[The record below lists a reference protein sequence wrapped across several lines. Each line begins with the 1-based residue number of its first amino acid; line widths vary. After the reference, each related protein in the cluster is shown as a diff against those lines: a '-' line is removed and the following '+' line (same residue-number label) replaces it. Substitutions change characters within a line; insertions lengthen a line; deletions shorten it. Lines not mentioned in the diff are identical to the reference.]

1 MEVHKRN
8 NLIIIGIATLIIGV
22 LAYSVYYFFRKT
34 KEQEAEMVEVVEM
47 MNFEKKQV
55 EKEFAD
61 LSVEFDGY
69 TANIKNDS
77 LVQKLQN
84 EKMKVKQLLDELKV
98 TKSTNAKRISE
109 LKAELA
115 GVRRIMIQYVN
126 QIDSLNSANKVLVHQ
141 NVEVTKK
148 YHAVSE
154 TAAQLS
160 KEKESL
166 NQVVSRAAILEV
178 THFSF
183 VPLNSKNKKV
193 GWFTQMANMQFNYTI
208 TKNVTAQP
216 GEKTMYLR
224 ITRPDDEV
232 LCKNKNNLFQYENK
246 KIVYSISKVFEYT
259 GESIVDALYWKV
271 EEIIPKGNYRAE
283 FFADGNRIGS
293 FSFTVEK

>member
-1 MEVHKRN
+1 MEAHKRN
-8 NLIIIGIATLIIGV
+8 NLIIIAIATLIIGA
-22 LAYSVYYFFRKT
+22 LAYSVYYFYQKT
-34 KEQEAEMVEVVEM
+34 QEQEAEMVEVVEM

-69 TANIKNDS
+69 TSNIKNDS

-84 EKMKVKQLLDELKV
+84 EKMRVKQLLDELKV

-109 LKAELA
+109 LKLELA
-115 GVRRIMIQYVN
+115 NVRRIMIQYVN
-126 QIDSLNSANKVLVHQ
+126 QIDSLNATNKLLVHE

-154 TAAQLS
+154 TAAILS

-166 NQVVSRAAILEV
+166 NQVVTRASILEV

-183 VPLNSKNKKV
+183 IPLNSKNKKV
-193 GWFTQMANMQFNYTI
+193 GWFTQMATMQFNYTI
-208 TKNVTAQP
+208 SKNVTAKP
-216 GEKTMYLR
+216 GEKTLYLR
-224 ITRPDDEV
+224 ITRPDDE
-232 LCKNKNNLFQYENK
+232 LLTKNRNNLFPYENK
-246 KIVYSISKVFEYT
+246 KIGFSLSKVFEYS

-293 FSFTVEK
+293 FAFTVEK